1 MPAAATDLE
10 IPSLLIALPQVLD
23 PFFRKSVVL
32 LIHHSEEGSLGLIV
46 NRPTGIPVRDIL
58 EGMEIA
64 WGGEAAAMTHFG
76 GPVQPQLGTVLFGT
90 LAEGTNGPSGNG
102 GGTGEDG
109 PSAASEIASGISL
122 TQHVG
127 DLGRLAA
134 SPPERFRLFLGY
146 AGWGEGQLLEEIL
159 RNDWLTAPVAA
170 ELVFGADPEEAWN
183 GALRSVGVDP
193 ATLPSWTVQAGDD
206 GGDAN

>member
-23 PFFRKSVVL
+23 PFFRKSLVL

-58 EGMEIA
+58 EGMEIG
-64 WGGEAAAMTHFG
+64 WGGEAAAMTYFG
-76 GPVQPQLGTVLFGT
+76 GPVQPQLGTVLFST
-90 LAEGTNGPSGNG
+90 VAEGTNGPAGNG
-102 GGTGEDG
+102 GGAGEDG
-109 PSAASEIASGISL
+109 PTAASEIAAGISL
-122 TQHVG
+122 TQHIG

-134 SPPERFRLFLGY
+134 SPPERFRLLLGY

-170 ELVFGADPEEAWN
+170 ELVFAADPEEAWS

-193 ATLPSWTVQAGDD
+193 TTLPSWTVQAGGD